1 MVITMNKIIK
11 SNTRGSLVVISG
23 PSGSGKDSI
32 CERLR
37 EYNDNFWVS
46 VSCTTR
52 KPRKGEEEGINYYFI
67 DKETFE
73 KKIENEEFL
82 EYALYNND
90 YYGTPKEKII
100 DYLNK
105 GIDVFLVIEVQG
117 ALKIKHEVPDALF
130 IFIMPPTMKDIILR
144 LKKRGTESNDKI
156 IERFKK
162 AYKEIN
168 EVAKYNYVIVND
180 DLDEATKKLNSIL
193 ISQKCMV
200 SRIEDVCLNNLEEEI
215 HELLIDDKVFDNNNL
230 Y

>member
-1 MVITMNKIIK
+1 MSRIIK
-11 SNTRGSLVVISG
+11 SNTKGSLVVISG

-46 VSCTTR
+46 ISYTTR
-52 KPRKGEEEGINYYFI
+52 KPRKGEEEGVNYYFT

-73 KKIENEEFL
+73 KKIDNDEFL
-82 EYALYNND
+82 EYAIYNDD
-90 YYGTPKEKII
+90 YYGTPKDKIMN
-100 DYLNK
+100 YLNN

-117 ALKIKHEVPDALF
+117 ALKIKRKVPDAIF
-130 IFIMPPTMKDIILR
+130 VFIMPPTMKDIILR
-144 LKKRGTESNDKI
+144 LQKRGTESNDKI
-156 IERFKK
+156 LKRFKK

-200 SRIEDVCLNNLEEEI
+200 SRIEDVYLNNPEEEI
-215 HELLIDDKVFDNNNL
+215 HELLIDDKMFNNNNNL